1 MPEERFNVSMASSAE
16 WSTVYL
22 TVWLHQSFGEV
33 NAISREPNGHL
44 YVDFRKAEV
53 AETVCRA
60 RTSPAYMTLT
70 FVRLLGMSFASASLY
85 QGCRQRL
92 LILLHGQEALSRFV
106 ISA

>member
-1 MPEERFNVSMASSAE
+1 MVRGKLESGFDRVVNGISDG
-16 WSTVYL
+16 L
-22 TVWLHQSFGEV
+22 DWLHQSFGEV

-60 RTSPAYMTLT
+60 RTSPTCMALT
-70 FVRLLGMSFASASLY
+70 SVRLLGMSFAGASLY